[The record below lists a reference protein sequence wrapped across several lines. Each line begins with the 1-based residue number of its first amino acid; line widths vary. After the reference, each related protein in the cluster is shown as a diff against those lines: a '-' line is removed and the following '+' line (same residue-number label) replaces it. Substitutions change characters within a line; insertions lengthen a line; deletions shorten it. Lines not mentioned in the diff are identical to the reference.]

1 MGETTDRHVW
11 KFRGKVVISIMAGK
25 QTDTESR
32 QAPGRRRNPLSAAIE
47 IDANIARASTLPAA
61 VYSHPEYYDL
71 QKDVVFARSWQWA
84 GDADRVKAPG
94 HVLPFVLLEGCLDE
108 PLVLVSDE
116 SAELRCLSN
125 VCTHRGTLVV
135 EGEGHLRT
143 LRCRYHGRRFAMD
156 GSFVSM
162 PEFDGAE
169 RFPSPA
175 DDLPRLPLHRWG
187 PLLFTGIDPAISFA
201 DWISPVEARVG
212 WMPLRQFR
220 RDPKSSR
227 DYLINAN
234 WALYCDNYLE
244 EFHIPY
250 VHQGLSEQLD
260 YNAYYT
266 ETFPCGSLQMG
277 LAKPGEMV
285 FDLPA
290 DHPDHGKPVAAFY
303 FWLFPNLMLNF
314 YPWGLSLNLVSP
326 LGPARSRVSF
336 ISYVWN
342 ESLRE
347 KGVGGDLHKVEMED
361 EEVVESV
368 QRGVSSRLYDR
379 GRFSPRREVGTHHF
393 HHLLARY
400 MNDGRMESTN
410 GEG

>member
-1 MGETTDRHVW
+1 
-11 KFRGKVVISIMAGK
+11 
-25 QTDTESR
+25 
-32 QAPGRRRNPLSAAIE
+32 
-47 IDANIARASTLPAA
+47 
-61 VYSHPEYYDL
+61 
-71 QKDVVFARSWQWA
+71 
-84 GDADRVKAPG
+84 
-94 HVLPFVLLEGCLDE
+94 
-108 PLVLVSDE
+108 
-116 SAELRCLSN
+116 
-125 VCTHRGTLVV
+125 V
-135 EGEGHLRT
+135 EGEGHLHT

-201 DWISPVEARVG
+201 DWIAPLEARVG
-212 WMPLRQFR
+212 WMPLHQFR

>member
-1 MGETTDRHVW
+1 
-11 KFRGKVVISIMAGK
+11 MAGK
-25 QTDTESR
+25 HTETE
-32 QAPGRRRNPLSAAIE
+32 APVALKRRRGANPATVQ
-47 IDANIARASTLPAA
+47 IDPNIARAETLPAA
-61 VYSHPEYYDL
+61 VYSDPAYYDL
-71 QKDVVFARSWQWA
+71 QKDAVFARSWQWA

-94 HVLPFVLLEGCLDE
+94 HVLPFTLLDGCLDE

-169 RFPSPA
+169 NFPSPA
-175 DDLPRLPLHRWG
+175 DNLPQLPLHRWG
-187 PLLFTGIDPAISFA
+187 PLLFTGIDPAITFEE
-201 DWISPVEARVG
+201 WIAPVQARVG
-212 WMPLRQFR
+212 WMPLDQFR
-220 RDPKSSR
+220 RDTKSSR
-227 DYLINAN
+227 DYLIDAN

-266 ETFPCGSLQMG
+266 ETFSCGSLQMG
-277 LAKPGEMV
+277 IAKPGETV

-290 DHPDHGKPVAAFY
+290 NHIDSGKRVAAFY

-326 LGPARSRVSF
+326 LGVARSRVSF

-393 HHLLARY
+393 HHLLASY
-400 MNDGRMESTN
+400 MNEGRTGSTN
-410 GEG
+410 GER